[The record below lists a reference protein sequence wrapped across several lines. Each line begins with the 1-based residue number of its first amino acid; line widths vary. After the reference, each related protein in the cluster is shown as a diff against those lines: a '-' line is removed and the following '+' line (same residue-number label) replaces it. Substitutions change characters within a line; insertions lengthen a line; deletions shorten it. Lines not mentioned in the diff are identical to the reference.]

1 MTLNDSKA
9 FIEYSNDMD
18 GIYKNFEE
26 SNLNEKYEILIVFD
40 DMIVYIL
47 SNKSLNPIVTEL
59 FIKVDNLT
67 IFLFLLQNFIFL
79 YQKYQTKFYIMK
91 L

>member
-18 GIYKNFEE
+18 VIYKNFEE

-79 YQKYQTKFYIMK
+79 YQKY
-91 L
+91 

>member
-1 MTLNDSKA
+1 
-9 FIEYSNDMD
+9 MD

-40 DMIVYIL
+40 DMIVYML
-47 SNKSLNPIVTEL
+47 SNKSLNPIVNEL

-67 IFLFLLQNFIFL
+67 IFLFLLQIFIFL
-79 YQKYQTKFYIMK
+79 YQKY
-91 L
+91 

>member
-79 YQKYQTKFYIMK
+79 YQKY
-91 L
+91 

>member
-1 MTLNDSKA
+1 
-9 FIEYSNDMD
+9 MD

-79 YQKYQTKFYIMK
+79 YQKY
-91 L
+91 

>member
-1 MTLNDSKA
+1 
-9 FIEYSNDMD
+9 MD

-40 DMIVYIL
+40 DMIVYML
-47 SNKSLNPIVTEL
+47 SNKNLNPTVTEL

-67 IFLFLLQNFIFL
+67 IFLFLSLSL
-79 YQKYQTKFYIMK
+79 YQKY
-91 L
+91 